1 MDYNFRLSVPA
12 GKTEASPATLA
23 LPLEHGIIVKV
34 RVGIPD
40 GAADEV
46 HVTIWQGLHQLWP
59 QRSGD
64 SYAWNDYVYEIEES
78 YVLEE
83 VPYEL
88 TLVAWNLDTVNAHKV
103 MVGFN
108 ILLLEPSKLGQ
119 FVQAMLGR
127 PSRWR

>member
-1 MDYNFRLSVPA
+1 MDYNFSQSVPA
-12 GKTEASPATLA
+12 GTSETESTRLA
-23 LPLEHGIIVKV
+23 LPLERGIIVKV

-46 HVTIWQGLHQLWP
+46 HVTIWRGLHQLWP

-64 SYAWNDYVYEIEES
+64 NYAWNDHVYEIEES

-88 TLVAWNLDTVNAHKV
+88 TLVAWNEDSINAHQV

-108 ILLLEPSKLGQ
+108 ILPLEPSRLGQ

>member
-1 MDYNFRLSVPA
+1 MDYNFRQSVPA
-12 GKTEASPATLA
+12 GTSETEPTRLA
-23 LPLEHGIIVKV
+23 LPLERGIIVKV

-59 QRSGD
+59 QRPGS
-64 SYAWNDYVYEIEES
+64 SYAWNDQVYNIEES

-88 TLVAWNLDTVNAHKV
+88 TLVAWNDDKVNAHQV

-108 ILLLEPSKLGQ
+108 ILPLEPSRLGQ